1 MAAGSFTVYSST
13 AVLAGAGGNAPQGAS
28 GAPPGITSALGAF
41 NGVAGSTPGGGAS
54 GGASASGSGAN
65 VAGAVGGGGQIIV
78 RW

>member
-28 GAPPGITSALGAF
+28 GAPPVITPALGAY
-41 NGVAGSTPGGGAS
+41 NGNAGQTPGGGAS
-54 GGASASGSGAN
+54 GAASASGSGGN
-65 VAGAVGGGGQIIV
+65 EAGAVGGGGQIIV

>member
-13 AVLAGAGGNAPQGAS
+13 AVLAGAGGNAPQGAL
-28 GAPPGITSALGAF
+28 GTPPGITAALGAF
-41 NGVAGSTPGGGAS
+41 NGIAGQTPGGGAC
-54 GGASASGSGAN
+54 GAGSANGSGAN